1 MPPEPSSK
9 PSLNAVRVFSL
20 IAGLIAAGYGLF
32 LVLSGP
38 PDNFENS
45 GVIYAAASAAAGVAL
60 TAAGL
65 SNRGRARIAW
75 TLIGAG
81 VGCWGIGEIVW
92 VVQGS
97 ITGEIPY
104 PGIADFFYVAG
115 YPLIFAGVV
124 FLPYLRPGR
133 FERIRLAI
141 DATAGTVSLAAVM
154 WVVYLNQVVGP
165 GVDPIETMLNLV
177 YPFGDVLLATALMV
191 LAMRRSEV
199 RLDLKV
205 LFLAAGVALT
215 MVADVIFSLQQAAG
229 TFVEWT
235 WLDGIWL
242 FSYASFA
249 VAAVLVTKPSAP
261 SEHAYRPV
269 EGWQLVAPYSAV
281 AALFG
286 IRLIMSSGN
295 SLLLNIATTAVA
307 ALIVGRQSVAIR
319 ERKELLERQR
329 DDLVASVSHELRTP
343 LTGIQGYTQ
352 LLIDAGESLG
362 ADERREMIETINVA
376 AGQLGHIV
384 TDLINVA
391 RDRLQNVDLRRMPY
405 EAGELVREA
414 IATAAPTRAVA
425 IEIDPDVSVFAD
437 PDRVRQVLV
446 NLLTN
451 AIRYGRSQIKVVARR
466 NGGGALFA
474 VHDDGDGVPA
484 KHQSDIWQRFERGAY
499 RHNSMVPGSGIGLS
513 VAKDLVIAHGGTI
526 LYRSSEDLGGACFEF
541 TIPQASAS
549 PVELVGARA

>member
-1 MPPEPSSK
+1 MSAEPR
-9 PSLNAVRVFSL
+9 PHYFLNAVRAFALAS
-20 IAGLIAAGYGLF
+20 AAVAFGYGLF
-32 LVLSGP
+32 LVVAGP
-38 PDNFENS
+38 PADFENA
-45 GVIYAAASAAAGVAL
+45 GVAYAGASMAAGIAL

-65 SNRGRARIAW
+65 ANKGRARVAW

-81 VGCWGIGEIVW
+81 VASWGIGEIVW
-92 VVQGS
+92 VIQGAL
-97 ITGEIPY
+97 TGEIPY
-104 PGIADFFYVAG
+104 PGVADFFYVAG
-115 YPLIFAGVV
+115 YPFIFAGVV

-133 FERIRLAI
+133 YERIRLAL
-141 DATAGTVSLAAVM
+141 DATAGTLSLAAVM
-154 WVVYLNQVVGP
+154 WVAYLNRVVSVGA
-165 GVDPIETMLNLV
+165 DPIETILNLV

-191 LAMRRSEV
+191 LAMRRSED

-205 LFLAAGVALT
+205 LLVAAGVALT
-215 MVADVIFSLQQAAG
+215 MVADVIFSLQVAAD

-242 FSYASFA
+242 FSYSAFA
-249 VAAVLVTKPSAP
+249 LAAFMITRPSTA

-269 EGWQLVAPYSAV
+269 EGWQLVAPYTAV
-281 AALFG
+281 ASLFV

-295 SLLLNIATTAVA
+295 SLILNIATTAVA
-307 ALIVGRQSVAIR
+307 ALIVGRQAVAIR
-319 ERKELLERQR
+319 ERKELLEKQR

-352 LLIDAGESLG
+352 LLMDAGDALDP
-362 ADERREMIETINVA
+362 AERREMLETINVS
-376 AGQLGHIV
+376 AGQLGLIV

-391 RDRLQNVDLRRMPY
+391 RDRLQNVRLYRVPY
-405 EAGELVREA
+405 EAAELVREA
-414 IATAAPTRAVA
+414 VATAASTRAVV
-425 IEIDPDVSVFAD
+425 IEIEPDVSVSAD

-466 NGGGALFA
+466 DGGAVLFA
-474 VHDDGDGVPA
+474 VHDDGDGVPT

-499 RHNSMVPGSGIGLS
+499 RHNATVPGSGIGLS

-526 LYRSSEDLGGACFEF
+526 RYRPSDLIGGACFEF
-541 TIPQASAS
+541 TIPASES
-549 PVELVGARA
+549 PVELVGSPS